1 MIKFMN
7 SGSPFSVEISR
18 AALESI
24 FDDCDN
30 FDADETGGRL
40 IGTYRR
46 DGDSTSVSVTGVLP
60 AGPNA
65 ERTPTFFLQDG
76 NYQEKMF
83 RAIEEAHPEVEHL
96 GNWHTHHVNGLQTLS
111 GGDHQLYGKI
121 VNHAN
126 HNTDFFYALLVTRK
140 SARGPQRYE
149 VKHFF
154 FRRHDPTIYEVP
166 HRKVRIT
173 ELTLLTPASEPS
185 KPASQE
191 GHTSK
196 ANPER
201 ARDQQ
206 FFEEFYPDV
215 KALLS
220 KTTGTPYW
228 KGSFAL
234 IDNTLT
240 NVVAMEQ
247 EDEHGFAYSIAVSCQ
262 NPAASEVPAVFKDRS
277 FPNARLGVMTLE
289 RELNRAIFRG
299 KGG

>member
-1 MIKFMN
+1 MINFMN
-7 SGSPFSVEISR
+7 SRSPFSVEISR
-18 AALESI
+18 EALESI

-40 IGTYRR
+40 LGTYRQ
-46 DGDSTSVSVTGVLP
+46 DEESIAVSVTGILP

-76 NYQEKMF
+76 NYQEKLF
-83 RAIEEAHPEVEHL
+83 RAIEEAHPDVEHL

-140 SARGPQRYE
+140 SSRGPQRYE

-154 FRRHDPTIYEVP
+154 FRRGDSSIYEVP
-166 HRKVRIT
+166 HRKVLIT
-173 ELTLLTPASEPS
+173 DLPLLA
-185 KPASQE
+185 PASQA
-191 GHTSK
+191 SRK
-196 ANPER
+196 APRERNGIKRNPER
-201 ARDQQ
+201 ATDQQ
-206 FFEEFYPDV
+206 FFEEFYPDI

-220 KTTGTPYW
+220 TTTGSPYW

-234 IDNTLT
+234 IDGTLT
-240 NVVAMEQ
+240 NVVAME
-247 EDEHGFAYSIAVSCQ
+247 EATDHGFAYSIAMSCQ
-262 NPAASEVPAVFKDRS
+262 NPTASEVPAVFKDRS
-277 FPNARLGVMTLE
+277 FPNARQGVMTLE

-299 KGG
+299 RKN

>member
-1 MIKFMN
+1 MQFMN
-7 SGSPFSVEISR
+7 SGSPFSVEISK

-40 IGTYRR
+40 LGTYRQ
-46 DGDSTSVSVTGVLP
+46 DGSSIAVSVTGVLP

-76 NYQEKMF
+76 DYQEKMF
-83 RAIEEAHPEVEHL
+83 RAIEVAHPDVEHL

-126 HNTDFFYALLVTRK
+126 HNTNFFYALLVTRK
-140 SARGPQRYE
+140 NSRGSPRYD

-154 FRRHDPTIYEVP
+154 FRRGDATVYEVP
-166 HRKVRIT
+166 HKKVKVT
-173 ELTLLTPASEPS
+173 DVPLLE
-185 KPASQE
+185 PASQPAKQSPKE
-191 GHTSK
+191 REASK
-196 ANPER
+196 INPER
-201 ARDQQ
+201 VTDQQ
-206 FFEEFYPDV
+206 FFEEFYPDI
-215 KALLS
+215 KAMLS
-220 KTTGTPYW
+220 KTTGSPYW

-234 IDNTLT
+234 VDGTLT
-240 NVVAMEQ
+240 NVVAME
-247 EDEHGFAYSIAVSCQ
+247 ETPDHGFAYSIAVSCQ
-262 NPAASEVPAVFKDRS
+262 NPAASEVPAMFKDRP
-277 FPNARLGVMTLE
+277 FPNARQGVLTLE